1 MPFDKQKLEDFKKF
15 REEIVAKDEIK
26 LRLLPQPLHQYI
38 CIYTEHTVHTI
49 DFECA
54 ETNFSFY
61 PAVSVTQQT
70 DTTEQHF
77 ITYYDGLS
85 KPAIKLRLRT
95 SDFLAVKS
103 LADGAQTNSINLS
116 INLDSKRPTPH
127 RMYFTGA
134 VQFSVYYESY
144 T

>member
-1 MPFDKQKLEDFKKF
+1 MPFDKQQLEDFKKF

-26 LRLLPQPLHQYI
+26 LRLLPQLSAQSVSI
-38 CIYTEHTVHTI
+38 FTEHTVQTI

-54 ETNFSFY
+54 EANLSFL
-61 PAVSVTQQT
+61 PTVSVTQQK
-70 DTTEQHF
+70 DATEQHF
-77 ITYYDGLS
+77 IAYYYYLNN
-85 KPAIKLRLRT
+85 KPTIELRLRT

-103 LADGAQTNSINLS
+103 LADGAQTTSINLS

-134 VQFSVYYESY
+134 VEFFVHY
-144 T
+144 

>member
-1 MPFDKQKLEDFKKF
+1 MPFNKQQLEDFKKF

-26 LRLLPQPLHQYI
+26 LRLRPQLSAQSI
-38 CIYTEHTVHTI
+38 CIFTEHTVHTI
-49 DFECA
+49 SFECA

-61 PAVSVTQQT
+61 PSVSVTQQT

-85 KPAIKLRLRT
+85 KPTIELRLRT

-103 LADGAQTNSINLS
+103 LADGAQTTFINLS
-116 INLDSKRPTPH
+116 LSIQSKRRTPY

>member
-1 MPFDKQKLEDFKKF
+1 MPFNKQQLEDFKKF

-26 LRLLPQPLHQYI
+26 LRLLPRLYAQSI
-38 CIYTEHTVHTI
+38 AIFTEHTVQTI
-49 DFECA
+49 EFKCA

-70 DTTEQHF
+70 DATEQHF
-77 ITYYDGLS
+77 ITYYHLNN
-85 KPAIKLRLRT
+85 KPTIELRLRA

-103 LADGAQTNSINLS
+103 FADGAQTTSINLS
-116 INLDSKRPTPH
+116 ISLDSKRPTPH

-134 VQFSVYYESY
+134 VQFFVHY
-144 T
+144 